1 MKRMIWLIAALSIT
15 PPAVAWE
22 MNSTDTKKAWSYAA
36 FQADKSGDIE
46 LQFYCDESYPDE
58 IQMLVFTDL
67 DAEDGDSDF
76 PSVAVQ
82 AVVDGE
88 TFADLSGY
96 YDAVDG
102 ERTVVIDTLEE
113 DRVRTIIT
121 AARNAKQPLML
132 EYDGRSHRFGVDDI
146 SSVLGD
152 FVDGC
157 ER

>member
-1 MKRMIWLIAALSIT
+1 MKRTIWLIAALSIT
-15 PPAVAWE
+15 QPALAWE
-22 MNSTDTKKAWSYAA
+22 MNSSDTKKAWSYAA
-36 FQADKSGDIE
+36 FQADKSGGVE
-46 LQFYCDESYPDE
+46 LQFYCDETYPKD

-67 DAEDGDSDF
+67 DARDGDSDF
-76 PSVAVQ
+76 PSVTVQ

-102 ERTVVIDTLEE
+102 ERTVVVDTLEE
-113 DRVRTIIT
+113 ERVRDILT
-121 AARNAKQPLML
+121 AARAAKQPLMV
-132 EYDGRSHRFGVDDI
+132 EYDGRSHRFAVDGI
-146 SSVLGD
+146 EAVLGD